1 MSGGFPLN
9 PLEMAVAHE
18 YARRE
23 YERRHGKKR
32 APKNRKSGWRFLLWL
47 MGFGFLIGAFI

>member
-32 APKNRKSGWRFLLWL
+32 APKNRKNGWRFLLWL